1 MEKLATSVKDFV
13 SMGERQIPW
22 VEMLLKNRQK
32 MEEKHTGYP
41 AYKDEHFIILGYNS
55 DERGEYMKK
64 YKVKSLKLSDPVIS
78 QIARLLQV
86 AILTGTDI
94 VDNLR
99 MLRLTVDGELLHP
112 DSEYSEHFDENLNR
126 LLEEAHN
133 LSGEDN
139 AR

>member
-1 MEKLATSVKDFV
+1 
-13 SMGERQIPW
+13 
-22 VEMLLKNRQK
+22 
-32 MEEKHTGYP
+32 
-41 AYKDEHFIILGYNS
+41 
-55 DERGEYMKK
+55 MKK